1 MAKSRLPV
9 YICIVLFLCVFLLF
23 TQLRNNVEGFQDTLQ
38 YEVCFLCVCP
48 TKPTIDFA
56 IEVSRRYKTY
66 IICDTISCETPLD
79 TPITFIK
86 ISDEECEKT
95 GWTKSNI
102 AIRKIPSA
110 WDKALYYFS
119 VKNKN
124 PSHVWFIEEDVF
136 ILRAEL
142 IHELNIKHPSADLI
156 TSFNTSKAEDPQWQW
171 WYDAD
176 NILNPPLYHSMVC
189 ACRLSRKL
197 MNKIE
202 ELVNTKKRLVF
213 LEIMFNTLAVQ
224 NNMNIVVSEN
234 LSNIKPPGHGYE
246 WNSDNID
253 IYHMYHPVKD
263 VNLHTKFREHL

>member
-1 MAKSRLPV
+1 M
-9 YICIVLFLCVFLLF
+9 
-23 TQLRNNVEGFQDTLQ
+23 
-38 YEVCFLCVCP
+38 
-48 TKPTIDFA
+48 
-56 IEVSRRYKTY
+56 
-66 IICDTISCETPLD
+66 CDNISCDIPKD

-136 ILRAEL
+136 IPRADL
-142 IHELNIKHPSADLI
+142 IHELNVKHPTADLI
-156 TSFNTSKAEDPQWQW
+156 TSFNASRSEEPYWQW
-171 WYDAD
+171 WFDAD
-176 NILNPPLYHSMVC
+176 NILNEPLYHSMVC

-213 LEIMFNTLAVQ
+213 LELMFNTLAVQ
-224 NNMNIVVSEN
+224 NNMEIVVSDT
-234 LSNIKPPGHGYE
+234 LSQIKPPGHGYE
-246 WNSDNID
+246 WKLDNID
-253 IYHMYHPVKD
+253 INHMFHPVKD
-263 VNLHTKFREHL
+263 VNLQTKFREQL